1 MAVQVVGMEPDQ
13 MADEARELP
22 VTVEDQG
29 VARIVQTAD
38 EAAKMVRPWAEVVA
52 ILQEVQVAD
61 HLHGARIVAIAVK
74 AGVNVRLQEAA
85 VVLPEME
92 GEQGKRKVVLL
103 QAAGEIPVNPA
114 KKNRAQALFFL
125 FINF

>member
-1 MAVQVVGMEPDQ
+1 MAVQVVGMEADQ
-13 MADEARELP
+13 MEDEARVLP

-29 VARIVQTAD
+29 VAMKVQTAD
-38 EAAKMVRPWAEVVA
+38 EAVKMVRPTAEVVA

-61 HLHGARIVAIAVK
+61 HLHVARIVVIAVK
-74 AGVNVRLQEAA
+74 VGLRVHLQEAA

-92 GEQGKRKVVLL
+92 GAQDKRKVVLL
-103 QAAGEIPVNPA
+103 HAAGEILVNPA